1 MRALRRF
8 ALTSPR
14 AAARGQAMVEFAL
27 VLALLMV
34 ITVTSLQFVPAI
46 NARGAVL
53 NAASTAVERA
63 NSYLAAKNDT
73 LGAQESTLC
82 NQMLA
87 VVRIEL
93 VKAGSPA
100 VTNGVDGCRAGAP
113 DGTHNPVV
121 SVTPDAGVTKLE
133 VAPGQAPKGLTV
145 CVSYQ
150 YDFGAGL
157 LWLATRAPGD
167 VGASV
172 QSAFTYKFCGR
183 SILDANRT
191 R

>member
-1 MRALRRF
+1 MNALRRL

-14 AAARGQAMVEFAL
+14 TAVRGQAMVEFAL

-63 NSYLAAKNDT
+63 NSYLAAKKDT
-73 LGAQESTLC
+73 LGTQETTLC
-82 NQMLA
+82 NEMLV

-100 VTNGVDGCRAGAP
+100 VTNGADGCRAGAP
-113 DGTHNPVV
+113 DGVHNPVV
-121 SVTPDAGVTKLE
+121 SVTPDPGVTKLE
-133 VAPGQAPKGLTV
+133 VAPGQIKGLTV

-167 VGASV
+167 VGTSV